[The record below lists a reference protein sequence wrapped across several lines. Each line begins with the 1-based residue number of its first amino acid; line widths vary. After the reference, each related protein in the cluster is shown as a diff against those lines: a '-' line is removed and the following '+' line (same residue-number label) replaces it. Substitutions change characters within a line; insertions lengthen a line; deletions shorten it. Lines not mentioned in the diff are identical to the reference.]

1 MYDHWLVENHQIIFW
16 IEMPVRTLILYM
28 TQNIS
33 NPSKIEAFLIV
44 FVLEVEDYY
53 GFQRYVGASCTQLRY
68 I

>member
-53 GFQRYVGASCTQLRY
+53 EFQRYVGASCTQLRY